1 MSTLE
6 FNFASMN
13 SGKSTRL
20 IQTYHNYKERG
31 LSPVAITAAI
41 DTRSGNGKIKS
52 RIGLE
57 IPALTFDKD
66 TDIIEL
72 VNPYDEDVE
81 TLNEMMGIDDAPNM
95 PDIVL
100 IDEAQFLSKEQVRQC
115 AELVDKHDITV
126 ACYGLKTDFKG
137 ELFEGSRELL
147 CLADTFNE
155 YSGVCWCGGKA
166 SFNARVIGG
175 SVERAGEQV
184 QIGDAE
190 YVPLCRKHFI
200 SGKIRP

>member
-1 MSTLE
+1 ML
-6 FNFASMN
+6 

-20 IQTYHNYKERG
+20 IQTYHNYKGRG
-31 LSPVAITAAI
+31 LNPIAITAAI

-57 IPALTFDKD
+57 ITALTFDKN

-72 VNPYDEDVE
+72 VNPYDEAVE
-81 TLNEMMGIDDAPNM
+81 TLNEMLGIEEESNM
-95 PDIVL
+95 PNIVL
-100 IDEAQFLSKEQVRQC
+100 IDEAQFLTAKQVRQC
-115 AELVDKHDITV
+115 AELVDKHGITV

-155 YSGVCWCGGKA
+155 YSGVCWCGGRA
-166 SFNARVIGG
+166 SFNARVVNG
-175 SVERAGEQV
+175 VVARAGEQV
-184 QIGDAE
+184 QIRDAE
-190 YVPLCRKHFI
+190 YVPLCRKHFM
-200 SGKIRP
+200 SGNIKA